1 MGGKFKNYALR
12 YKKDG
17 KKDNLA
23 YGIAIFCAFA
33 MLTGFDKDEIEV
45 QIDLFDKIYEVID
58 IDYSAINPC
67 AIFSL
72 LFSYVSDSDKLSF
85 VGIMT
90 KKREAQELIYDILSG
105 WHTDFDTQLDKDLD
119 EDVYNFILKCG
130 YYV

>member
-1 MGGKFKNYALR
+1 M
-12 YKKDG
+12 
-17 KKDNLA
+17 
-23 YGIAIFCAFA
+23 
-33 MLTGFDKDEIEV
+33 